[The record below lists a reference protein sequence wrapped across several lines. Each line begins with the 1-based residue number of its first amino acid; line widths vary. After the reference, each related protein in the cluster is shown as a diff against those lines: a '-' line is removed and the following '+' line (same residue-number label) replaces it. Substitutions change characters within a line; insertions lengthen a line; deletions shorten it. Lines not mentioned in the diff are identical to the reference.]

1 MEDNQNP
8 TSAGAQDDAN
18 SGGDDRSSRAK
29 AFYRAMFAGGEPD
42 PNAFGM
48 DIAQQKPS
56 EPDSHS
62 LAAIAHLETSLKEM
76 EQKFNDADNSYKRL
90 AADFENYRKRMDRER
105 EEFQALGMSKAL
117 EAILPALDDFDMAQ
131 SKLTEATES
140 KVMFDSIKMIYSRFM
155 RCLEGIGIKQLEV
168 KPGDMFDPNFHYGV
182 ASVPSR
188 KYAEGTV
195 ANLLRPGYILRERVL
210 RPSLVNVATTPDE
223 DWVEPGSENEN
234 KNESETP
241 EAQSAQP
248 EPEPEQ
254 NQDQAESGS
263 HTHVVDHGGSDPGA
277 ETSDSL
283 DSISMD
289 RATQDLPIEDI
300 KAALHAEVEA
310 ASEEQEK
317 QKRYELSD
325 ADAEG

>member
-1 MEDNQNP
+1 MEENQNP

-18 SGGDDRSSRAK
+18 LGGGDDRSSRAK

-62 LAAIAHLETSLKEM
+62 QAAIAHLETSLKEM

-168 KPGDMFDPNFHYGV
+168 KPGDVFDPNFHYGV

-188 KYAEGTV
+188 EYAEGTV
-195 ANLLRPGYILRERVL
+195 AGLLRPGYILRERVL

-223 DWVEPGSENEN
+223 DWVEPNAEVIED
-234 KNESETP
+234 ES
-241 EAQSAQP
+241 AS
-248 EPEPEQ
+248 
-254 NQDQAESGS
+254 QADSGA

-289 RATQDLPIEDI
+289 RATQDLPIEEI

-325 ADAEG
+325 ADVES